1 MKKGRKWL
9 VVGILVIALAI
20 GIGQFVPAH
29 TLEGSPSEGETY
41 ATQDGYSMLVL
52 YLLDGE
58 WYLQAIRGSHNFTED
73 NNKLYM
79 DDNVVV
85 VNNLNKVGVKLY
97 PEQEIEIP
105 VEWDEDEQDFVEIPV
120 TLTDL
125 NLIDFSASNLPRSG
139 HYARLDA
146 VHPANALKAEVSRYY
161 NGQWYT
167 GIMCLVTLTAYQSY
181 QANVLQVGDYV
192 WVYYSTDP
200 RPGHEGGN
208 VPIVVDKVMYP

>member
-52 YLLDGE
+52 Y
-58 WYLQAIRGSHNFTED
+58 NFTED